1 MSAAPRRLLAGTRFS
16 DPYTCGTCRK
26 CRFLSTSASLQSGHN
41 KWSTIKHDKGK
52 NDAAKNKQRSI
63 FSHEIST
70 ASKSTSPYFKV
81 YLEANI
87 RFTVVF
93 GPDPNVNPRL
103 ALAISTAKKAGV
115 PKSLIETAIARGQ
128 GISASGAALESVVVE
143 AMLPPAV
150 ATVID
155 CQTDNKLRTLA
166 DIRLLIKEHEGSVTP
181 TTYLFEKKGRIVFRE
196 KDRVGVEEVLEEAVE
211 VGALD
216 VIENSE
222 GKVVIFTETNET
234 KATAQALASSLGLEI
249 DETDIIWNPT
259 EDTKVELEEEEVAKR
274 LGRFLEELQEIS
286 GVQGV
291 YMNIAQGSI
300 DDTLWLELQSRITA

>member
-1 MSAAPRRLLAGTRFS
+1 MSAAPRRLLAKTRFS
-16 DPYTCGTCRK
+16 DPYTCSACRR

-70 ASKSTSPYFKV
+70 ASK
-81 YLEANI
+81 I
-87 RFTVVF
+87 F
-93 GPDPNVNPRL
+93 GPDPNINPRL

-115 PKSLIETAIARGQ
+115 PKSLIESAIARGQ

-143 AMLPPAV
+143 AMLPPTV

-196 KDRVGVEEVLEEAVE
+196 KDGVGVEEVLEEALE
-211 VGALD
+211 AGALD
-216 VIENSE
+216 VIANSE
-222 GKVVIFTETNET
+222 GKVVVFTETNET

-249 DETDIIWNPT
+249 DETDIIWDPT
-259 EDTKVELEEEEVAKR
+259 EDTKFDLEEEEAAKR

-300 DDTLWLELQSRITA
+300 DDTLWSELQSRIIA

>member
-1 MSAAPRRLLAGTRFS
+1 MSAAPRRLLVRTRFS
-16 DPYTCGTCRK
+16 DPYTCSACRR

-70 ASKSTSPYFKV
+70 ASK
-81 YLEANI
+81 I
-87 RFTVVF
+87 F
-93 GPDPNVNPRL
+93 GPDPNINPRL

-115 PKSLIETAIARGQ
+115 PKSLIESAIARGQ
-128 GISASGAALESVVVE
+128 GVSASGAALESVVVE

-196 KDRVGVEEVLEEAVE
+196 KDGVGVEEVLEEVLEA
-211 VGALD
+211 GALD

-222 GKVVIFTETNET
+222 GKVVVFTETNET

-249 DETDIIWNPT
+249 DETDIIWDPT

-300 DDTLWLELQSRITA
+300 DDTLWSELQSRIIA

>member
-16 DPYTCGTCRK
+16 DSYTCSACRR

-70 ASKSTSPYFKV
+70 ASK
-81 YLEANI
+81 I
-87 RFTVVF
+87 F
-93 GPDPNVNPRL
+93 GPDPNINPRL

-115 PKSLIETAIARGQ
+115 PKSLIESAIARGQ

-196 KDRVGVEEVLEEAVE
+196 KDGVGVEEVLEEAVE

-259 EDTKVELEEEEVAKR
+259 EDTKVELEEEEAAKR

-300 DDTLWLELQSRITA
+300 DDTLWSELQSRITA

>member
-1 MSAAPRRLLAGTRFS
+1 MSAAPRRLLARTRFS
-16 DPYTCGTCRK
+16 DPYTCSACRR
-26 CRFLSTSASLQSGHN
+26 CRFLSTPASLQSGHN

-70 ASKSTSPYFKV
+70 ASK
-81 YLEANI
+81 I
-87 RFTVVF
+87 F
-93 GPDPNVNPRL
+93 GPDPNINPRL

-115 PKSLIETAIARGQ
+115 PKSLIESAIARGQ

-196 KDRVGVEEVLEEAVE
+196 KDGVGVEEVLEEVLEA
-211 VGALD
+211 GALD

-222 GKVVIFTETNET
+222 GKVVVFTETNET

-249 DETDIIWNPT
+249 SETDIIWDPT
-259 EDTKVELEEEEVAKR
+259 ENTKVELEEEEAAKR

-300 DDTLWLELQSRITA
+300 DDALWSELQSRIIA

>member
-1 MSAAPRRLLAGTRFS
+1 M
-16 DPYTCGTCRK
+16 
-26 CRFLSTSASLQSGHN
+26 STSASLQSGHN

-70 ASKSTSPYFKV
+70 ASK
-81 YLEANI
+81 I
-87 RFTVVF
+87 F
-93 GPDPNVNPRL
+93 GPDPNINPRL

-115 PKSLIETAIARGQ
+115 PKSLIESAIARGQ

-196 KDRVGVEEVLEEAVE
+196 KDGVGVEEVLEEAVE

-259 EDTKVELEEEEVAKR
+259 EDTKVELEEEEAAKR

-300 DDTLWLELQSRITA
+300 DDTLWSELQSRITA